1 MKVVSGKNLTLYQV
15 VITSAKQGTFNQV
28 RSCSRY
34 LCNLKQDFFLVG
46 GDGGLLK
53 YRLAELSHQPLKYV
67 VDLSN

>member
-34 LCNLKQDFFLVG
+34 LCNLKQDFFLVVR
-46 GDGGLLK
+46 GGLLK